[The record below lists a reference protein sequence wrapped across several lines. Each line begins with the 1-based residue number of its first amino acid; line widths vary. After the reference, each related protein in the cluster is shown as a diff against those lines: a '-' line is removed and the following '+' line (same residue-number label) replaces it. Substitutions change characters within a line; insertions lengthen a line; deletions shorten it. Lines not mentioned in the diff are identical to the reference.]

1 MVSKRWK
8 SYMVPNNTQQTREE
22 LMGYTLIQE
31 SLDSFS
37 GNFQEQVVGIII
49 DANEDFVI
57 VYLDPD
63 IKVDRIEQ
71 IVIDSVKYHKEED

>member
-1 MVSKRWK
+1 MVSKQWK
-8 SYMVPNNTQQTREE
+8 SYMIPNNTQQTREE

-31 SLDSFS
+31 STDSYTGFVE
-37 GNFQEQVVGIII
+37 EQVVGIII

-57 VYLDPD
+57 IYLDPN
-63 IKVDRIEQ
+63 IRVDSIEQ

>member
-1 MVSKRWK
+1 MVSKQWK
-8 SYMVPNNTQQTREE
+8 SYMIPNNTQQTREE

-31 SLDSFS
+31 STDSYRGFVE
-37 GNFQEQVVGIII
+37 EQVVGIII

-57 VYLDPD
+57 IYLDPN
-63 IKVDRIEQ
+63 IRVDSIEQ